1 MRLLVRPPTVVVVQ
15 RPASDLKEGPMRP
28 ARPKRD
34 RTRMRSLD
42 PGARG
47 KRHPI
52 WRSSAAIIA
61 VAAALSM
68 GGGIL
73 PASGAGID
81 DGPFYL
87 SLGDSLAT
95 GFQPGRGSTRHGYVE
110 GLWRTVREHSPD
122 LELKKL
128 GCPGESSASMISGE
142 DSLCD
147 YAAGSQL
154 DAAVKFLE
162 RHPGEVSFITID
174 VGANDV
180 VDACLD
186 FDSGLLHRACVIA
199 LLPRLTTRITESL
212 AALGAAAG
220 PDVPILGMN
229 YHVPFLGLWGLVPRG
244 RHLARVDARA
254 FEALNDGLES
264 TYGDAGVTVADVA
277 RTYQTDNFTDTVVIR
292 DRGRLPV
299 NVALACRWTWFCSDR
314 YFGDPHPNRTGYAR
328 VARTFYRELRSLL
341 P

>member
-1 MRLLVRPPTVVVVQ
+1 
-15 RPASDLKEGPMRP
+15 MRP

-42 PGARG
+42 LGARG

-61 VAAALSM
+61 AAVALSLGAGDLAAA
-68 GGGIL
+68 
-73 PASGAGID
+73 GAGTD
-81 DGPFYL
+81 DRPFYL

-95 GFQPGRGSTRHGYVE
+95 GYQPGRGSTRQGYVDV
-110 GLWRTVREHSPD
+110 LWRTIREQTPALS
-122 LELKKL
+122 LRKL
-128 GCPGESSASMISGE
+128 GCPGETSLSMINGK

-147 YAAGSQL
+147 YSAGSQL
-154 DAAVKFLE
+154 EAAVRLLG
-162 RHPGEVSFITID
+162 RHPDQVSFITID

-186 FDSGLLHRACVIA
+186 FDTGVLHRACVVD
-199 LLPRLTTRITESL
+199 LLPRLSARIAEIL
-212 AALGAAAG
+212 GALRAAAG
-220 PDVPILGMN
+220 PGVPIVGMN
-229 YHVPFLGLWGLVPRG
+229 YHVPFLGFWGLVPGG

-254 FEALNDGLES
+254 FQVLNDGLET

-277 RTYQTDNFTDTVVIR
+277 RTYRTDNFTDTVVVR
-292 DRGRLPV
+292 DRGRLPI
-299 NVALACRWTWFCSDR
+299 NVALACRWTWFCSVGH
-314 YFGDPHPNRTGYAR
+314 FGDPHPKRIGYAR
-328 VARTFYRELRSLL
+328 IAHTFYRELRSLL

>member
-1 MRLLVRPPTVVVVQ
+1 
-15 RPASDLKEGPMRP
+15 MRP
-28 ARPKRD
+28 AGPKRD

-52 WRSSAAIIA
+52 WRPSAGIFAAAI
-61 VAAALSM
+61 ALSLFS
-68 GGGIL
+68 GWG
-73 PASGAGID
+73 PADAVETQE
-81 DGPFYL
+81 GPIYL
-87 SLGDSLAT
+87 ALGDSLAA
-95 GFQPGRGSTRHGYVE
+95 GFHPGKGTTRHGYVDE
-110 GLWRTVREHSPD
+110 LWRTVREHSPD

-128 GCPGESSASMISGE
+128 GCPGESSASMISGGV
-142 DSLCD
+142 SLCD

-154 DAAVKFLE
+154 DAAVRFLE
-162 RHPGEVSFITID
+162 RNPGEVSFITID

-186 FDSGLLHRACVIA
+186 FDSGLLHRACVIDV
-199 LLPRLTTRITESL
+199 LPRLSTRITEIL
-212 AALGAAAG
+212 DALRVAAG
-220 PDVPILGMN
+220 PDIPILGMN
-229 YHVPFLGLWGLVPRG
+229 YHVPFLGLWGLVPGG

-254 FEALNDGLES
+254 FELLNDALE
-264 TYGDAGVTVADVA
+264 TAYGDVGVTVADVA
-277 RTYQTDNFTDTVVIR
+277 RTYQTDNFTDTVVVR

-328 VARTFYRELRSLL
+328 IARTFYRELRSLL